1 MQGLL
6 VILIFAVMLVL
17 NVPVAISLGVAS
29 FAYLFFMS
37 PLPVDIVVQSFVSGV
52 DSFTLLAVPF
62 FILAGDV
69 MMEGGISKRLIMFC
83 RVCMGKKIGALGM
96 VTVFASM
103 IFAAI
108 SGSGPATVAC
118 IGGIMIPAM
127 IKERYDRSYSCTLAS
142 CAGALGPIIPPSL
155 SFIMYGVSAQLSI
168 TELFLAGIVP
178 GILMGIALMVYNR
191 FIAKR
196 HGFGPGTP
204 GYEQAMLAEGG
215 SDQEELP
222 SLGKATKEAIW
233 SLMVPVIILGGIY
246 GGIFTPTEAAVVA
259 SVYAILI
266 GLFVYREIKF
276 KDLAGIFRKSVLTS
290 GTVMILVACATAFG
304 RVLTMEHVPTAVAQ
318 IILGLSTNK
327 YVVLLL
333 INVFLFIVG
342 MLMETLA
349 AIIILT
355 PILLPVVTQLGVDPI
370 HFGVIMVV
378 NLVIGMCTPPVGV
391 NLFVG
396 ARLGGIKVE
405 KMFKWLVPMVGV
417 LLIVLM
423 AVTYIE
429 PISTFLPNLV
439 KILSAWGS

>member
-1 MQGLL
+1 
-6 VILIFAVMLVL
+6 
-17 NVPVAISLGVAS
+17 
-29 FAYLFFMS
+29 
-37 PLPVDIVVQSFVSGV
+37 
-52 DSFTLLAVPF
+52 
-62 FILAGDV
+62 
-69 MMEGGISKRLIMFC
+69 
-83 RVCMGKKIGALGM
+83 
-96 VTVFASM
+96 
-103 IFAAI
+103 
-108 SGSGPATVAC
+108 
-118 IGGIMIPAM
+118 
-127 IKERYDRSYSCTLAS
+127 
-142 CAGALGPIIPPSL
+142 
-155 SFIMYGVSAQLSI
+155 
-168 TELFLAGIVP
+168 
-178 GILMGIALMVYNR
+178 MVYNR

-215 SDQEELP
+215 GDQEKLP

-355 PILLPVVTQLGVDPI
+355 PILLPVVTQLGVDPV

-405 KMFKWLVPMVGV
+405 KMFKWLVPMIGV

-439 KILSAWGS
+439 KTLSAWGS